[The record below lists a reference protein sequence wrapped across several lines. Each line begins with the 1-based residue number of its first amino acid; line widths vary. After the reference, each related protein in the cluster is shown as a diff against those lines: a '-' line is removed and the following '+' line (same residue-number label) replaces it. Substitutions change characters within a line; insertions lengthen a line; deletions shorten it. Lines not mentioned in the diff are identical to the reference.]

1 MCWFPF
7 FLTFLKNLHLAPFFM
22 TFLGFEFQKF
32 KNLKRKPSIFHT
44 NSFILQSENCKI
56 QNFLKLVAVQK
67 WNDDYL
73 QRPGMFLRV
82 FITLISR
89 YLNSKYKRII
99 CSNSMNYLILFKWK
113 IQKNPRALITQVNY
127 CESISFFVIF
137 DQILTSNFTWKYSQV
152 KPG

>member
-1 MCWFPF
+1 
-7 FLTFLKNLHLAPFFM
+7 
-22 TFLGFEFQKF
+22 
-32 KNLKRKPSIFHT
+32 
-44 NSFILQSENCKI
+44 
-56 QNFLKLVAVQK
+56 
-67 WNDDYL
+67 
-73 QRPGMFLRV
+73 MFLRV

-137 DQILTSNFTWKYSQV
+137 DQILTSNFT
-152 KPG
+152 